1 MAAQDDFIK
10 QYLPLA
16 QQVGQQLKV
25 APENL
30 IAQWGLETGWGR
42 SVVPGTNNL
51 GNIKDFS
58 RAGTGVSAVD
68 NMTGSTDRYRQYD
81 SPEAFG
87 QDFTSL
93 LNNPRYAAALGTGD
107 DVQAFAT
114 GLKKGGYAE
123 DPDYVRKLVA
133 TANSVRQKTGFAGT
147 MDRIAGGLMGSAQA
161 AGAPD
166 IDWSTVK
173 WDDDKTPAGKAAGLL
188 EPGNIDLNARPIVKN
203 PDGSISTVRSMSVGI
218 DGKEY
223 LIPTVSDDGKI
234 LSEEDAIN
242 IFRQTGRHLGAF
254 DNPDNATAYAENLHN
269 QQEKQYLPQS
279 IDWNTVQWEEAP
291 AEKGAVVSGIEAL
304 GRFGRGAWQG
314 LTDIAVGTGQNAAQ
328 EGATTLGAID
338 QVFGT
343 NLAPQGRARA
353 DELNAQAQAREQQ
366 YQVAT
371 PDSIAAGIGRFAG
384 NVASSGGTGAGLRTA
399 TGVGEA
405 LLSNSPRAG
414 RLLGATAGSAG
425 LGAATAAGTPVTGEG
440 SFNDQRNQ
448 QILTGAAIGGVIPGA
463 IQAVGAG
470 AGTAA
475 RTVRGLIEPFSE
487 SGRGRIADRVIARAS
502 EGGPVTPNT
511 QTFIQGSEPTL
522 AQATGNPG
530 VAGLERGLRN
540 DPRFVNQFIEGDQA
554 NAAARLSALGNE
566 AGDAG
571 TVLAAQ
577 GARDAQAA
585 TSLQNVFQ
593 QAQPAN
599 PAPALEV
606 IDSILQGPSGQ
617 RTSVSS
623 SLQRV
628 RRILEPDQDGTL
640 DPAFLYNSA
649 RKEIGDLLDSRA
661 ASSNPAGLQAARE
674 LITVRDA
681 LDDVIESSAPG
692 FKSYLSE
699 YAQQSQPINAQ
710 QFLQNLKLTD
720 SQGNITL
727 QKIQTAL
734 NSIKRQRSANGAND
748 AKDLS
753 DANIS
758 TLEAIRDDLLRA
770 SQTGAGRATGSNT
783 AQNLAIENVLADS
796 LGTSLGGIVGRSAA
810 GGVLNR
816 LGQLVYGGTDEPIRQ
831 QIVNRLLDPAL
842 GVNAINPAPVA
853 QSLPVQQLNRLAPYV
868 LPAVTFGAVQSNVR

>member
-58 RAGTGVSAVD
+58 KAGTGVSAVD
-68 NMTGSTDRYRQYD
+68 NMTGSTDRYRQYET
-81 SPEAFG
+81 PEAFG

-93 LNNPRYAAALGTGD
+93 LNNPRYAGALNTGD
-107 DVQAFAT
+107 DAQAFAT

-133 TANSVRQKTGFAGT
+133 TANSVRQKTGVAGT
-147 MDRIAGGLMGSAQA
+147 LDRIAGGLMGSAQA
-161 AGAPD
+161 APAIDWNSVKWEDSAPTTTDAMATGAP
-166 IDWSTVK
+166 
-173 WDDDKTPAGKAAGLL
+173 
-188 EPGNIDLNARPIVKN
+188 
-203 PDGSISTVRSMSVGI
+203 
-218 DGKEY
+218 
-223 LIPTVSDDGKI
+223 
-234 LSEEDAIN
+234 
-242 IFRQTGRHLGAF
+242 
-254 DNPDNATAYAENLHN
+254 
-269 QQEKQYLPQS
+269 
-279 IDWNTVQWEEAP
+279 IDWNTVQWDEAP

-314 LTDIAVGTGQNAAQ
+314 LTDIAVGTGQNAAE
-328 EGATTLGAID
+328 EGTTTLGAID

-353 DELNAQAQAREQQ
+353 DELNSQAQARERD
-366 YQVAT
+366 YQAAT
-371 PDSIAAGIGRFAG
+371 PDSIAAGLGRFAG

-405 LLSNSPRAG
+405 LLANSPRAG
-414 RLLGATAGSAG
+414 RILGSTVGSAG

-440 SFNDQRNQ
+440 SFDDQRNQ

-475 RTVRGLIEPFSE
+475 RTVRGLVEPFSE
-487 SGRGRIADRVIARAS
+487 AGRGRIADRVISRAS
-502 EGGPVTPNT
+502 QGGPVAPNT

-554 NAAARLSALGNE
+554 NAAARLNALGNE

-571 TVLAAQ
+571 TVMAAT

-585 TSLQNVFQ
+585 TSLQNVFAE
-593 QAQPAN
+593 AQPAN

-628 RRILEPDQDGTL
+628 KRILEPNQDGTL
-640 DPAFLYNSA
+640 DPEFLYNSA

-692 FKSYLSE
+692 FKSYLSD

-727 QKIQTAL
+727 QKVQTAL

-748 AKDLS
+748 AKALS
-753 DANIS
+753 DSNIS

-796 LGTSLGGIVGRSAA
+796 LGTGLGGIVGRSAA

-831 QIVNRLLDPAL
+831 QIVNRLLDPTL

>member
-25 APENL
+25 APESL

-51 GNIKDFS
+51 GNIKDLS

-173 WDDDKTPAGKAAGLL
+173 WEDTAPT
-188 EPGNIDLNARPIVKN
+188 
-203 PDGSISTVRSMSVGI
+203 ST
-218 DGKEY
+218 
-223 LIPTVSDDGKI
+223 
-234 LSEEDAIN
+234 DALA
-242 IFRQTGRHLGAF
+242 TGA
-254 DNPDNATAYAENLHN
+254 P
-269 QQEKQYLPQS
+269 
-279 IDWNTVQWEEAP
+279 IDWNTVQWDEQP

-328 EGATTLGAID
+328 EGAVTLRGFDEA
-338 QVFGT
+338 FGT
-343 NLAPQGRARA
+343 NLAPQARSRAN
-353 DELNAQAQAREQQ
+353 ELNTQAKTREQD
-366 YQVAT
+366 YQSAT
-371 PDSIAAGIGRFAG
+371 PDSNLAGVGRLVG
-384 NVASSGGTGAGLRTA
+384 NIASSGGSGAALKTAVGL
-399 TGVGEA
+399 GEA
-405 LLSNSPRAG
+405 ALQAAPRLG
-414 RLLGATAGSAG
+414 RFLGMSTGSAA
-425 LGAATAAGTPVTGEG
+425 LGAATGGSAPVTGEG
-440 SFNDQRNQ
+440 SFDEQRRQ
-448 QILTGAAIGGVIPGA
+448 QIGAGAVIGGVIPGLA
-463 IQAVGAG
+463 QAVGSG

-475 RTVRGLIEPFSE
+475 RTVRGLVEPFSE

-692 FKSYLSE
+692 FKSYLSD

-796 LGTSLGGIVGRSAA
+796 LGTGLGGIVGRSAA